1 MIMFNK
7 VKAYVK
13 KHNMLSEGDIVVTGV
28 SGGADSVCLLLVL
41 SELKK
46 EIPFRL
52 LAVHVNHLIRK
63 EAYKDEE
70 FVRDLCNK
78 LDVPFFLIKKDV
90 EAIAKELKISTEEAG
105 REVRYSAFE
114 QIMQRE
120 GADLPA
126 GGGRKIAVAHNLND
140 RAETMLFNLFRG
152 SGLSG
157 LSSIRP
163 IRTSREGSTIIRP
176 LLCVSREEIEA
187 FLTDIPITWCIDSTN
202 EEDTYTR
209 NRIRHHILPFVE
221 KEIAGGAV
229 SNMGRAADILWE
241 TEDFIQKEAGTAYN
255 NCAVQKYTE
264 PAKKEALNIKQFLLF
279 HPLIQKQIII
289 NCIYNLTPAQKDI
302 TNTHIEDVLSL
313 FMKKGNG
320 EIHLPY
326 HIIVRKEYD
335 MVLFEKG
342 NKEENSL
349 IRDPVAVTLPVP
361 GGPILR
367 ISLSDSK
374 IMEFEVL
381 SCENL
386 VNIPENRY
394 TKWFDYDKIK
404 KSLTI
409 RTRQPGDYLTFNA
422 AYSKK
427 LIQDYMVEEKIP
439 SKKRDKIWL
448 LAEDKHILWVTGHR
462 ISSYYKIDE
471 KTKDILQVRLRGG
484 KECVRACESTFDRER
499 GRR

>member
-1 MIMFNK
+1 MFNK

-52 LAVHVNHLIRK
+52 LVVHVNHLIRE
-63 EAYKDEE
+63 EAYKDEK

-78 LDVPFFLIKKDV
+78 LDLPFFLVKKDV
-90 EAIAKELKISTEEAG
+90 EGFAKECKISTEEAG

-120 GADLPA
+120 SENAPDSV
-126 GGGRKIAVAHNLND
+126 GRKIAVAHNLND

-157 LSSIRP
+157 LCSIRP
-163 IRTSREGSTIIRP
+163 TRAGSEGSTIIRP
-176 LLCVSREEIEA
+176 ILCVSREEIED
-187 FLTDIPITWCIDSTN
+187 FLTDIPMTWCIDSTN

-209 NRIRHHILPFVE
+209 NRIRHHIFPFVE

-229 SNMGRAADILWE
+229 SNMGRAADILSE
-241 TEDFIQKEAGTAYN
+241 TEDFVQKEARKAYN
-255 NCAVQKYTE
+255 VCAVQKYTK
-264 PAKKEALNIKQFLLF
+264 PKVTEALDIKKFLLF
-279 HPLIQKQIII
+279 HPLIQKQVIIS
-289 NCIYNLTPAQKDI
+289 CIYNLTPAQKDI
-302 TNTHIEDVLSL
+302 TGTHIEDVLSL
-313 FMKKGNG
+313 FTKKGNG

-335 MVLFEKG
+335 MVFFEKG
-342 NKEENSL
+342 NKEEDAF
-349 IRDPVAVTLPVP
+349 IRVPVSVKLPKP
-361 GGPILR
+361 GDPILN
-367 ISLSDSK
+367 ISLFDNK
-374 IMEFEVL
+374 IMEFEVIR
-381 SCENL
+381 CENL
-386 VNIPENRY
+386 LNIPQNQY

-404 KSLTI
+404 KSLTVRI
-409 RTRQPGDYLTFNA
+409 RQPGDFLTFNT

-427 LIQDYMVEEKIP
+427 SIQDYMVEEKIP
-439 SKKRDKIWL
+439 LKNRDKIWL

-471 KTKDILQVRLRGG
+471 NTKYILQVRLRGG
-484 KECVRACESTFDRER
+484 QERVRAY
-499 GRR
+499 